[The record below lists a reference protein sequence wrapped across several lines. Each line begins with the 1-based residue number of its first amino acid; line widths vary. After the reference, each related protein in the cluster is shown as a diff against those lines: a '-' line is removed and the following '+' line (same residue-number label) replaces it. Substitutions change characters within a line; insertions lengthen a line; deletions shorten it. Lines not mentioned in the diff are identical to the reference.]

1 MNLTTLGGAK
11 MIRSMAALASF
22 LVLAHAPMALAG
34 GRIIIPV
41 NQNQT
46 AVNVGNQSQQ
56 AGAGAGNT
64 AQTGVLN
71 QGISQN
77 QNVNIFVPE
86 SFQGKIQ
93 VRDGAQGQGNGNQGF
108 GRGEEHG
115 NGHGY
120 GHDRENEHRD
130 YDRDHEGRGRG
141 RGERDRD

>member
-1 MNLTTLGGAK
+1 VNLTILGGAK
-11 MIRSMAALASF
+11 MIRSMSAVATF

-41 NQNQT
+41 TQNQT

-56 AGAGAGNT
+56 AGGGGNT
-64 AQTGVLN
+64 AQTGVL
-71 QGISQN
+71 QQDISQS

-86 SFQGKIQ
+86 SFRGKIQ

-108 GRGEEHG
+108 DRGEGRG

-130 YDRDHEGRGRG
+130 HEGRG

>member
-1 MNLTTLGGAK
+1 MNLTILGGAK
-11 MIRSMAALASF
+11 MIRSMSAVATF

-34 GRIIIPV
+34 GKIIIPV
-41 NQNQT
+41 TQNQT
-46 AVNVGNQSQQ
+46 AVNVGNQNQQ
-56 AGAGAGNT
+56 AGAGNT
-64 AQTGVLN
+64 AQTGVL
-71 QGISQN
+71 QQDISQS

-86 SFQGKIQ
+86 SFRGKIQ

-108 GRGEEHG
+108 DRGEGHG

-130 YDRDHEGRGRG
+130 HEGKG

>member
-1 MNLTTLGGAK
+1 MNL
-11 MIRSMAALASF
+11 IRSGGTKMMRPVAAVAS
-22 LVLAHAPMALAG
+22 LLILSQAPMAMAG
-34 GRIIIPV
+34 KIIIPV
-41 NQNQT
+41 TQNQT

-56 AGAGAGNT
+56 AGGGGNT
-64 AQTGVLN
+64 AQTGVL
-71 QGISQN
+71 QQDISQS

-86 SFQGKIQ
+86 SFRGKIQ

-108 GRGEEHG
+108 DRGEGRG

-130 YDRDHEGRGRG
+130 HEGRG

>member
-1 MNLTTLGGAK
+1 VNITILGGAK
-11 MIRSMAALASF
+11 MIRSMSAVATF
-22 LVLAHAPMALAG
+22 LVLANAPMALAG

-41 NQNQT
+41 TQNQT

-56 AGAGAGNT
+56 AGGGGNT
-64 AQTGVLN
+64 AQTGVL
-71 QGISQN
+71 QQDISQS

-86 SFQGKIQ
+86 SFRGKIQ

-108 GRGEEHG
+108 DRGEGRG
-115 NGHGY
+115 N

-130 YDRDHEGRGRG
+130 HEGRG